1 MRRRLLAPSRQMSA
15 ALKMSA
21 ALEEIFSFTK
31 HPELLSRH
39 FYPSKKSLNDV
50 RNSARSLLLQ
60 TWRDTAASG
69 SDPTTRQQKA
79 RHKSNAAR
87 RFRRALALGFGQ
99 RSFLPR
105 AHLPW
110 TLGRKKRA
118 SGSGRA
124 AGIQT
129 SAHSMTM
136 DNDDSL
142 MLDEKSAPPGGTQNG
157 AGVNGTANGANETVW
172 CVECEDVAAS
182 LKCVPRQP
190 WGAKTPC
197 AGP

>member
-1 MRRRLLAPSRQMSA
+1 MMCEIPRDLSYSKPGGIPLPAAPTRRRD
-15 ALKMSA
+15 
-21 ALEEIFSFTK
+21 
-31 HPELLSRH
+31 
-39 FYPSKKSLNDV
+39 SKKPGISQTRPEGSGARLHSDSA
-50 RNSARSLLLQ
+50 SAR
-60 TWRDTAASG
+60 
-69 SDPTTRQQKA
+69 
-79 RHKSNAAR
+79 
-87 RFRRALALGFGQ
+87 
-99 RSFLPR
+99 FLPR

>member
-1 MRRRLLAPSRQMSA
+1 MKA
-15 ALKMSA
+15 
-21 ALEEIFSFTK
+21 
-31 HPELLSRH
+31 PELSRTT
-39 FYPSKKSLNDV
+39 FTREKNASMMCEIPRDL
-50 RNSARSLLLQ
+50 LLLQ
-60 TWRDTAASG
+60 SWRDTAASG

-87 RFRRALALGFGQ
+87 KFRRALALGFGQ

-124 AGIQT
+124 ACIQT

-136 DNDDSL
+136 DNDDIL

-157 AGVNGTANGANETVW
+157 AGVNGTANGTDETVW

-190 WGAKTPC
+190 LGAKKPC
-197 AGP
+197 ADP